1 MGLSLD
7 GLVSGLDTTSLI
19 KALMDVNS
27 IPRNL
32 LQSKMTD
39 KGVIISNLQSLNA
52 SLQDLSTKFAAAMQP
67 GALTRFATSS
77 SVDGVTV
84 TVGKDAEPV
93 KADILVDSVAQRH
106 SVVTA
111 AYTAW
116 PDDPPV
122 LTLQNSAGERM
133 QITAS
138 SSSPQDVAKA
148 ITDAGFGITAQAVSA
163 GQDAAGTPQYR
174 LQLTA
179 AEAGEAGAFRVDRGD
194 IASVDAGTSINVANE
209 AGAATIATGTDAQI
223 KLWAGTAAEQI
234 ITSSDGTFTGLFTG
248 VDVTV
253 TAKPADP
260 VTIGVARDAA
270 AQAKASGD
278 LISQIASLLTRIDN
292 GSTATVPTGAGETTT
307 LGVFTGDSTV
317 RALRRDLA
325 DAVQYPVDGIS
336 PSSIGISIDRHGVL
350 SFDQARYTAAL
361 AEDPVQVARVFSGLT
376 ERVQAV
382 TETYSDKHDG
392 LLTARIIGQQDE
404 VSGLGEQIERWD
416 VRLAQRKTTLERTYA
431 QLEVQLARMQSQSS
445 YLTSQL
451 AALTP
456 QQNGSGS

>member
-52 SLQDLSTKFAAAMQP
+52 SLQDIATKAKSALEP
-67 GALTRFATSS
+67 GAMARFATSS
-77 SVDGVTV
+77 SASGVTV
-84 TVGKDAEPV
+84 TAGKDAEPV
-93 KADILVDSVAQRH
+93 TADIVVDAVAQRH

-111 AYTAW
+111 AYSSW
-116 PDDPPV
+116 PDDPPI
-122 LTLQNSAGERM
+122 LTLQNSNGERM
-133 QITAS
+133 EITAT

-148 ITDAGFGITAQAVSA
+148 ITAAGFGITAHAVSA
-163 GQDAAGTPQYR
+163 GTDAEGEPLYR

-179 AEAGEAGAFRVDRGD
+179 TEPGAAGAFQVSRGD
-194 IASVDAGTSINVANE
+194 IASVETGTAIDLATE
-209 AGAATIATGTDAQI
+209 PGADTITTGTDARI
-223 KLWAGTAAEQI
+223 RLWAGTAAEQV
-234 ITSSDGTFTGLFTG
+234 ITSSNGVFAGLFTG

-253 TAKPADP
+253 KSQPADA
-260 VTIGVARDAA
+260 VTIGVTRDSA
-270 AQAKASGD
+270 AQAKAAGD
-278 LISQIASLLTRIDN
+278 VITQIASLLTRIDN
-292 GSTATVPTGAGETTT
+292 GSTATVPSAAGGTTT

-325 DAVQYPVDGIS
+325 DAVQYPVDGAS
-336 PSSIGISIDRHGVL
+336 PSSIGISVDRHGVL

-361 AEDPVQVARVFSGLT
+361 AEDPEQVARVFAGLT
-376 ERVQAV
+376 ERVQGAAA
-382 TETYSDKHDG
+382 TYSDKNDG
-392 LLTARIIGQQDE
+392 LLTARITGQQKE
-404 VSGLGEQIERWD
+404 VSSLGEQIERWD
-416 VRLAQRKTTLERTYA
+416 VRLAQRKATLERTYA
-431 QLEVQLARMQSQSS
+431 QLEVQLSKMQSQSS

-456 QQNGSGS
+456 SQNGSGS